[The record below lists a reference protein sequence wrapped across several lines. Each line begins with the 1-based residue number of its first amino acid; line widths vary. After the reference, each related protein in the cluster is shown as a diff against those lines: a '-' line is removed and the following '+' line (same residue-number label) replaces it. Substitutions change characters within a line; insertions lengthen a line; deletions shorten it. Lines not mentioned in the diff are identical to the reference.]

1 VRCVAVRIKGSYAKK
16 VKMSIKL
23 FVREHMFSQEVE
35 NIIDIVL
42 FKYTRY
48 QF

>member
-1 VRCVAVRIKGSYAKK
+1 
-16 VKMSIKL
+16 
-23 FVREHMFSQEVE
+23 MFLQEVE

-48 QF
+48 QFWLDEWE